1 MAVLAFGSIISC
13 QEKEPD
19 TIPVEAVAISQST
32 AEMVIGDHIQ
42 LKALISPSNATE
54 KDVIWSSSNQ
64 RVATV
69 SEDGYV
75 EALAK
80 GTSNIS
86 ALVGGLTAIC
96 RVSVSEVTIESLT
109 LSKQSLQLFI
119 GQSET
124 VVATIKPDYT
134 TDKTII
140 WSSADPTIATVEDG
154 VVTGKKVGETTIK
167 AKSGDIIAECAVVVT
182 TKPVD
187 SITLD
192 KESIELG
199 LYETLTLVAT
209 IQPDDATDKTVYWQS
224 SNTRIVEVDNGKI
237 WGVNVGT
244 ANITAYC
251 GDKSA
256 NCRVTVSIPLV
267 ESVSF
272 DKSSLDLLA
281 GQEETLTASILP
293 ENANS
298 WIIEWWSDNPEIAT
312 VYSKSL
318 TGTVRGIKAGETNI
332 NAIAIAID
340 NYGNELQEWDEKI
353 VASCKVKVTEIPAE
367 SITLN
372 QTSLSMKPGDTFQ
385 LTATVYPD
393 NVTNRT
399 ITWTSSNPS
408 KISVSQNGLV
418 TANDTGAATIS
429 VYCGGITVYCQVVSA
444 DTDGLCLEAIET
456 GNVEIKN
463 PLSRTIQYSYDG
475 IMWESDNRSAFSLA
489 LNKGEK
495 LFFRGNSANYS
506 NSSSF
511 ASILCHGK
519 CYVYGNIMSLISTNY
534 RSLTSFTSTYALAGL
549 FLNNN
554 KIVNH
559 PDKELLLPATKLS
572 SYCYYRMFEGCVSL
586 SFAPSLPASSLAQ
599 ACYKNMFLGCSELKA
614 APTLPAV
621 SLAYECYSSMFER
634 CTNISEMPE
643 LPAKN
648 LDNYCYDSMFEG
660 CTALT
665 TVSSLPGL
673 TLAPYCYRD
682 MFKSCTALTKA
693 PSLPATTLASYC
705 YSHMFDGCVAMQTAP
720 SLPATTLSDYCYE
733 GMFQYC
739 TSLEV
744 APVLPAYYLSSC
756 CYQYMFYGCSKLDYI
771 KALFLDF
778 NYYSTRYW
786 VTAVSSSGTFIKNAL
801 NPNSYYGEDYIPYGW
816 NVETANE

>member
-1 MAVLAFGSIISC
+1 M
-13 QEKEPD
+13 
-19 TIPVEAVAISQST
+19 
-32 AEMVIGDHIQ
+32 
-42 LKALISPSNATE
+42 
-54 KDVIWSSSNQ
+54 
-64 RVATV
+64 
-69 SEDGYV
+69 
-75 EALAK
+75 
-80 GTSNIS
+80 
-86 ALVGGLTAIC
+86 
-96 RVSVSEVTIESLT
+96 
-109 LSKQSLQLFI
+109 
-119 GQSET
+119 
-124 VVATIKPDYT
+124 ATIKPDYT

-140 WSSADPTIATVEDG
+140 WSSVDPTIATVEDG

-167 AKSGDIIAECAVVVT
+167 AKSGEIIAECAVVVT

-192 KESIELG
+192 KESVELG
-199 LYETLTLVAT
+199 LYETLTLIAT
-209 IQPDDATDKTVYWQS
+209 VQPDDATDKTVYWQS

-281 GQEETLTASILP
+281 GQEESLTATILP
-293 ENANS
+293 ENASS
-298 WIIEWWSDNPEIAT
+298 WIIEWWSDNSEIAT
-312 VYSKSL
+312 VSNKSL

-332 NAIAIAID
+332 NAIAIAVD
-340 NYGNELQEWDEKI
+340 NYGNPLQDWDEKI
-353 VASCKVKVTEIPAE
+353 VATCKVKVTEIPAE

-385 LTATVYPD
+385 LTAAVYPD

-429 VYCGGITVYCQVVSA
+429 VYCGGITVYCQVTSA

-463 PLSRTIQYSYDG
+463 PLTRTIQYSYDG
-475 IMWESDNRSAFSLA
+475 ITWEGDNRSAFSLA

-495 LFFRGNSANYS
+495 LFFRGNSAYYS
-506 NSSSF
+506 NSSNY
-511 ASILCHGK
+511 ASIICHGK
-519 CYVYGNIMSLISTNY
+519 CYVYGNVMSLISTNY

-549 FLNNN
+549 FLNND

-559 PDKELLLPATKLS
+559 SEKKLLLPATTLS
-572 SYCYYRMFEGCVSL
+572 NYCYYRMFEGCVSL
-586 SFAPSLPASSLAQ
+586 SSAPYLPASTLSTG
-599 ACYKNMFLGCSELKA
+599 CYQNMFLGCSGLKTTPSLTA
-614 APTLPAV
+614 T
-621 SLAYECYSSMFER
+621 SLATYCYANMFEG
-634 CTNISEMPE
+634 CTGISEMPE

-648 LDNYCYDSMFEG
+648 LSNYCYDSMFEG
-660 CTALT
+660 CSGLT
-665 TVSSLPGL
+665 KVSLLPGL

-720 SLPATTLSDYCYE
+720 SLPATTLSDCCYE
-733 GMFQYC
+733 WMFQNC
-739 TSLEV
+739 TSLEA
-744 APVLPAYYLSSC
+744 APELPAYTLSFR
-756 CYQYMFYGCSKLDYI
+756 CYQYMFNGCSKLNYI
-771 KALFLDF
+771 KVLFTTF
-778 NYYSTRYW
+778 NTGQSYELSYW
-786 VTAVSSSGTFIKNAL
+786 VNGVSSTGTFVCDPVI
-801 NPNSYYGEDYIPYGW
+801 SGMSRGSSGIPSGW
-816 NVETANE
+816 TVQTISK